1 MGEMQRICGT
11 VLWRLAATTLP
22 IPPALATGGAA
33 AFWNPAQPAGPEHGS
48 VAFEAIET
56 SPEVGAQGVLLTARA
71 RVTPIGGVGLVYGRM
86 SIGDLVRTSLSPDPD
101 PGGIPYYTQTI
112 GVNWST
118 TAAATTVGA
127 TLAYQDTQ
135 LDATR
140 ADRWTLDVG
149 ASRAISDW
157 ARVAAATH
165 FFSRFAANDPA
176 QDLYAGADFV
186 VVREGSYGDAGWRPV
201 AGMRVTVG
209 RYRLSFAR
217 DAALNDVGAAYRVG
231 RDALAQWLA
240 ARGEPDNRAK
250 QIVPRLW
257 QRPAASW
264 DDASD
269 LPTGLRRALA
279 EAFPLR
285 RLELTAR
292 QLSRDGTEKY
302 LWSLG
307 AGEAIESV
315 LIPEGRR
322 RTLCISSQEGC
333 ALGCVFCA
341 TGRMGFR
348 QNLSAA
354 EITGQVRELMLLDP
368 SLKPT
373 NVVFMG
379 MGEPLLNW
387 DAVDT
392 ALTILNHPDGLGIG
406 ARHVTVS
413 TVGILPNLARLARR
427 PEQFRLA
434 LSLHAP
440 TAERR
445 RELMPIEKKYGLPD
459 VMKALQQFRRRVT
472 LEYVLIDGK
481 NDALEDADR
490 LAKLAR
496 PLGALVNLLPL
507 HPGGAPD
514 LTPSARAQML
524 AFERRLKARGVVA
537 VLRRSRGLD
546 ISAACGQL
554 RVELEARRR
563 EVRPE
568 EHARVE

>member
-1 MGEMQRICGT
+1 MADGYRGARGGGPVSRELRAGLRRERHRSGLPRGSRGT
-11 VLWRLAATTLP
+11 
-22 IPPALATGGAA
+22 
-33 AFWNPAQPAGPEHGS
+33 GS
-48 VAFEAIET
+48 VT
-56 SPEVGAQGVLLTARA
+56 DLL
-71 RVTPIGGVGLVYGRM
+71 
-86 SIGDLVRTSLSPDPD
+86 SLSPD
-101 PGGIPYYTQTI
+101 
-112 GVNWST
+112 
-118 TAAATTVGA
+118 AARG
-127 TLAYQDTQ
+127 
-135 LDATR
+135 
-140 ADRWTLDVG
+140 
-149 ASRAISDW
+149 
-157 ARVAAATH
+157 
-165 FFSRFAANDPA
+165 
-176 QDLYAGADFV
+176 
-186 VVREGSYGDAGWRPV
+186 
-201 AGMRVTVG
+201 
-209 RYRLSFAR
+209 
-217 DAALNDVGAAYRVG
+217 
-231 RDALAQWLA
+231 ALAAWLA
-240 ARGEPDNRAK
+240 ARAEPGYRLA
-250 QIVPRLW
+250 QILPRLW
-257 QRPAASW
+257 QRPVGSW
-264 DDASD
+264 EEATD
-269 LPTGLRRALA
+269 LPAALRAQLGD
-279 EAFPLR
+279 AFPLT
-285 RLELTAR
+285 RLSCDAA
-292 QLSRDGTEKY
+292 QQSSDGTEKF
-302 LWSLG
+302 LWKL
-307 AGEAIESV
+307 ADGEAVESV
-315 LIPEGRR
+315 LIPEGKR
-322 RTLCISSQEGC
+322 RTLCISSQVGC

-341 TGRMGFR
+341 TGRMGFGR
-348 QNLSAA
+348 HLSAGEVA
-354 EITGQVRELMLLDP
+354 GRVSEAVRRDP
-368 SLKPT
+368 AVKPT

-427 PEQFRLA
+427 PEQIRLA

-472 LEYVLIDGK
+472 LEYVLIGGK
-481 NDALEDADR
+481 NDALKDADR

-524 AFERRLKARGVVA
+524 AFERRLKVRGVVA